1 VNSGS
6 DNFLYYIPMCFD
18 LQKLFLV
25 QLSIRDR
32 AREPLPDTVNAY
44 ELFSESIRNAINKN
58 FSVET
63 ILIFVTLVLLFVFAV
78 VFFEIYRSKKTKQ
91 NLVDLA
97 WKKFDVRAEVLKLNQ
112 GAINLLKEIVEES
125 GLQDPSL
132 IIKSAHVF
140 EKSLEAYYDFRKI
153 KSMPD
158 SKLASIRNLRKMI
171 GFSPLSK
178 DVAFISTR
186 QFDVGEKCAVQIPES
201 GPATH
206 KGMCL
211 IRNVEERYWSIT
223 NLSDPQ
229 VPSKTWI
236 LVNLIR
242 AGDAEYTFRAQVLK
256 DADGEIILAHTNK
269 LNRAQQR
276 NWVRIDVSIPV
287 EVTQIIGN
295 GIGDIFSGKII
306 DMSGGGFGMALP
318 VKLPKNS
325 RLMLNFELP
334 GHGAIS
340 DLPVKVVRVAGQYN
354 NDPLRTVHSVAFDSE
369 VHLIQEQIIQYVF
382 EKQRQN
388 ALALQT

>member
-1 VNSGS
+1 MYFV
-6 DNFLYYIPMCFD
+6 

-25 QLSIRDR
+25 QIALRDR
-32 AREPLPDTVNAY
+32 VRDQALPDTLNAY
-44 ELFSESIRNAINKN
+44 QQFAESVRNAMSKN

-63 ILIFVTLVLLFVFAV
+63 ILIFVTLVLLFVFAI
-78 VFFEIYRSKKTKQ
+78 VFFEVYRSNKTKQ

-97 WKKFDVRAEVLKLNQ
+97 WKKFDAKAEVLKLNQ
-112 GAINLLKEIVEES
+112 GAIDLLKEIVEES
-125 GLQDPSL
+125 GLQDPST
-132 IIKSAHVF
+132 IIKSSHVF
-140 EKSLEAYYDFRKI
+140 EKSLEAYYDVKNI
-153 KSMPD
+153 KSLPD
-158 SKLASIRNLRKMI
+158 SKLASIKNLRKVT

-178 DVAFISTR
+178 DIAIISTR
-186 QFDVGEKCAVQIPES
+186 QFEVGEKCAVQIPES

-206 KGMCL
+206 KGMYL
-211 IRNVEERYWSIT
+211 IKNMEERCWSIT
-223 NLSDPQ
+223 GLSGPQ
-229 VPSKTWI
+229 VPVKTWI
-236 LVNLIR
+236 LVNIIR
-242 AGDAEYTFRAQVLK
+242 SGDAEYTFKAQVLK
-256 DADGEIILAHTNK
+256 DEDGEIVLAHTNK

-287 EVTQIIGN
+287 EVTQIIGR

-325 RLMLNFELP
+325 QLLLNFELP
-334 GHGAIS
+334 GHGMIN
-340 DLPVKVVRVAGQYN
+340 DLSVKVVRVAGQYN
-354 NDPLRTVHSVAFDSE
+354 NDPLRTVHSVAFDGD

>member
-1 VNSGS
+1 MY
-6 DNFLYYIPMCFD
+6 FL

-32 AREPLPDTVNAY
+32 AREPLPDSINAY
-44 ELFSESIRNAINKN
+44 EKFAESIRNAMSKN

-63 ILIFVTLVLLFVFAV
+63 ILVFVAIVLLFVFAV
-78 VFFEIYRSKKTKQ
+78 VFFEVYHSNKKKQ
-91 NLVDLA
+91 SLVDLA
-97 WKKFDVRAEVLKLNQ
+97 WKKFDARAAVLRLNQ
-112 GAINLLKEIVEES
+112 GAIDLLKEIVEES
-125 GLQDPSL
+125 GLQDPSS

-140 EKSLEAYYDFRKI
+140 EKSLEDYYDIRKI

-178 DVAFISTR
+178 DIAIISTR
-186 QFDVGEKCAVQIPES
+186 QFEVGEKCAVQIPES

-211 IRNVEERYWSIT
+211 IKNVEERYWSIT
-223 NLSDPQ
+223 SLSGAL
-229 VPSKTWI
+229 VPAKTWI
-236 LVNLIR
+236 LVNIIR
-242 AGDAEYTFRAQVLK
+242 AGDAEYTFRAQVIK
-256 DADGEIILAHTNK
+256 DMDGELILVHTNK

-318 VKLPKNS
+318 VKLPKHS
-325 RLMLNFELP
+325 RLLLNFELP
-334 GHGAIS
+334 GHGAIN

-354 NDPLRTVHSVAFDSE
+354 NDPLRTVHSVAFDGD